1 MTIGLSGSLEDFRVL
16 AGCREVLCEALG
28 LQHDEVELSMGMS
41 GDNEEAIRHGA
52 TNIRVGSTIFGARS
66 YPPGHPSHVP
76 EAPAGPAA
84 GGGA

>member
-41 GDNEEAIRHGA
+41 NDFETAIAHGSDSV
-52 TNIRVGSTIFGARS
+52 RVGSSVFGKRN
-66 YPPGHPSHVP
+66 YG
-76 EAPAGPAA
+76 AA
-84 GGGA
+84 ASK